1 MKKIITIPMLL
12 ILIMF
17 AMAYAQDAEES
28 TEIDHLSLATLMIH
42 DGHLDKAEAELLLVD
57 TSVASFDAA
66 TYHTLRGVLDSKK
79 ERYENAIENY
89 LIAVEATKS
98 KIFESPDLKKEK
110 KFLFSL
116 GKSREKESAAVPV
129 FDAEKVKKE
138 KLEKL
143 HIYLSQAY
151 YQLKDYTNTV
161 KHLDLAGER
170 GKDKAALFAMRA
182 ECYWK
187 IKQYDDAIQALNR
200 GMSLFTDDAMLLKQK
215 YYYFAELGLY
225 QAAIEN
231 AKKYMAVTDADANE
245 HILLAQLLIQAG
257 QADEAAKILE
267 SAMGNFPKNA
277 EIAMLLGTI
286 YMEQGMNFTAAHLF
300 KEAANNEKKYLKDA
314 VEMHRRI
321 KDYSHAIFLNAQM
334 NDKVEKLKQLVAII
348 LDRGEYEKVIGVKDE
363 LKRYNLLDDDNMRYA
378 LAYSYYMSKDY
389 EQAELHLQKIQ
400 DNELFAKGTVIR
412 KNIEKC
418 RENSME
424 CF

>member
-1 MKKIITIPMLL
+1 MAAT
-12 ILIMF
+12 
-17 AMAYAQDAEES
+17 AYAQDAEEPK
-28 TEIDHLSLATLMIH
+28 EIDHLDLATLMIH
-42 DGHLDKAEAELLLVD
+42 DGQLDKAEAELSLVD
-57 TSVASFDAA
+57 TSDESFDAA
-66 TYHTLRGVLDSKK
+66 TYYTVRGVLDSKK
-79 ERYENAIENY
+79 ERYESAIQNY
-89 LIAVEATKS
+89 LIAVDATKA
-98 KIFESPDLKKEK
+98 KIFEATDLKKK
-110 KFLFSL
+110 KKYLFSL
-116 GKSREKESAAVPV
+116 GKSEEKETDALPV

-143 HIYLSQAY
+143 HIYLSQSY
-151 YQLKDYTNTV
+151 YQLKDYASTV
-161 KHLDLAGER
+161 KHLDLAGDLGKER
-170 GKDKAALFAMRA
+170 AALFGLRA

-187 IKQYDDAIQALNR
+187 IKQYEDAIGALNT
-200 GMSLFTDDAMLLKQK
+200 GLSLFDGDAMLLKQK

-231 AKKYMAVTDADANE
+231 AKKYMAVIDADANE
-245 HILLAQLLIQAG
+245 YILLAQLLIQAG

-267 SAMGNFPKNA
+267 SAMGKFSENA
-277 EIAMLLGTI
+277 KIAMLLGNI

-300 KEAANNEKKYLKDA
+300 KEASNNEKKYLKDA

-389 EQAELHLQKIQ
+389 EQAELHLKKIQ
-400 DNELFAKGTVIR
+400 DNELFAKGTIIR